1 MFLGKRLFRSQA
13 EWITYID
20 ENFEELI
27 CGGILNKS
35 PQQMFSSVLNRA

>member
-27 CGGILNKS
+27 CGGILNES
-35 PQQMFSSVLNRA
+35 PPKIFSSVLNRA